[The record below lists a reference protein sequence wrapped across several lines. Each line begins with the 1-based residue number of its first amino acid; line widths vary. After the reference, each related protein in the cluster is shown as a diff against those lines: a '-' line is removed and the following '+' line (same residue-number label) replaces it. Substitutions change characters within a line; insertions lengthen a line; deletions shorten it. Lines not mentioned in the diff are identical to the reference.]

1 MKIDTNIEK
10 NIQFCRM
17 KQQRKAYTY
26 ALLAVLC
33 WSTIGS
39 AFKISLR
46 YLDFLTLLLCSSF
59 VALTILFIVL
69 LLQGKL
75 GLLKKIKKEDLV
87 SSSFLGLLNPFLYYV
102 VLLKAYELLPAQEAG
117 TLNYIW
123 PLVLVLLSI
132 PMLKQKIT
140 GWSIMA
146 IFVSFFGIILISTH
160 GQILTLR
167 FSSPL
172 GVFLAIGSAI
182 FWASYWIFNMK
193 DYRETVS
200 KLFLNFCFGFIY
212 IFLTIAILR
221 FIGLKWNRYPI
232 LPWQGIAGSVYLG
245 IFEMGITFILWL
257 MALKLSST
265 TAKVSNLIYLS
276 PFISLILIHFFVG
289 EVILLYTVIGLAFI
303 VGGII
308 IQQYLK
314 N

>member
-1 MKIDTNIEK
+1 
-10 NIQFCRM
+10 M
-17 KQQRKAYTY
+17 KQQRQAYTY

-46 YLDFLTLLLCSSF
+46 YLDFLTLLLFASF
-59 VALTILFIVL
+59 VAVAVLFITL

-75 GLLKKIKKEDLV
+75 NLLKKIKKENLLN
-87 SSSFLGLLNPFLYYV
+87 SAFLGLLNPFLYYV

-132 PMLKQKIT
+132 PMLRQKIT

-146 IFVSFFGIILISTH
+146 ILVSFFGIILISTH
-160 GQILTLR
+160 GQLLTLH
-167 FSSPL
+167 FSNPV
-172 GVFLAIGSAI
+172 GVLLALGSAI
-182 FWASYWIFNMK
+182 FWALYWIFNMK
-193 DYRETVS
+193 DPREEVS
-200 KLFLNFCFGFIY
+200 KLFLNFCFGFFY

-221 FIGLKWNRYPI
+221 FLGLNWSRYPL

-245 IFEMGITFILWL
+245 IFEMGITFILWM

-276 PFISLILIHFFVG
+276 PFGSLILIHFLVG
-289 EVILLYTVIGLAFI
+289 EVILLSTVIGLVFI

-308 IQQYLK
+308 IQQYIK
-314 N
+314 S

>member
-1 MKIDTNIEK
+1 
-10 NIQFCRM
+10 M
-17 KQQRKAYTY
+17 KQQRQAYTY

-46 YLDFLTLLLCSSF
+46 YLDFLTLLLFASF
-59 VALTILFIVL
+59 VAVAVLFITL

-75 GLLKKIKKEDLV
+75 NLLKKIKKENLLN
-87 SSSFLGLLNPFLYYV
+87 SAFLGLLNPFLYYV

-132 PMLKQKIT
+132 PMLRQKIT

-146 IFVSFFGIILISTH
+146 ILVSFFVIILISTH
-160 GQILTLR
+160 GQLLTLH
-167 FSSPL
+167 FSNPV
-172 GVFLAIGSAI
+172 GVFLALGSAI
-182 FWASYWIFNMK
+182 FWALYWIFNMK
-193 DYRETVS
+193 DPREEVS
-200 KLFLNFCFGFIY
+200 KLFLNFCFGFFY

-221 FIGLKWNRYPI
+221 FLGLNWSRYPL

-245 IFEMGITFILWL
+245 IFEMGITFILWM

-276 PFISLILIHFFVG
+276 PFGSLILIHFLVG
-289 EVILLYTVIGLAFI
+289 EVILLSTVIGLVFI

-308 IQQYLK
+308 IQQYIK
-314 N
+314 S

>member
-1 MKIDTNIEK
+1 
-10 NIQFCRM
+10 M
-17 KQQRKAYTY
+17 KQQRRAYSF
-26 ALLAVLC
+26 ALLAILC

-46 YLDFLTLLLCSSF
+46 YLDFLTLLLFSSF
-59 VALTILFIVL
+59 VAVIVL
-69 LLQGKL
+69 FTVLSLQGKL
-75 GLLKKIKKEDLV
+75 TLLKKVTKAELLN
-87 SSSFLGLLNPFLYYV
+87 SAFLGLLNPFLYYV

-140 GWSIMA
+140 GWSILA
-146 IFVSFFGIILISTH
+146 ILVSFFGIILISTH
-160 GQILTLR
+160 GQILAFR
-167 FSSPL
+167 FTSPI
-172 GVFLAIGSAI
+172 GVMLALGSAI
-182 FWASYWIFNMK
+182 FWALYWIFNMK
-193 DYRETVS
+193 DHREEVT
-200 KLFLNFCFGFIY
+200 KLFLNFCFGFLY
-212 IFLTIAILR
+212 IFLTIMILR
-221 FIGLKWNRYPI
+221 LLGRQWNRYPL

-257 MALKLSST
+257 MALKLSAT

-289 EVILLYTVIGLAFI
+289 EVILLSTVIGLIFI

-314 N
+314 S